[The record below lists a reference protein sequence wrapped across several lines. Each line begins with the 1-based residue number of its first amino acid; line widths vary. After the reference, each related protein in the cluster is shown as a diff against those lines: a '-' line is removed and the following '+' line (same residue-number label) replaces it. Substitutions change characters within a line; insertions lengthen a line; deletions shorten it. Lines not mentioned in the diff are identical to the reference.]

1 MMKWLPLKLEQLINV
16 PYESFS
22 LDDGPKLKTRTIMAK
37 ISTLNGSIKHG
48 NHQMKQKLQKFKI
61 TAKYLGQGIKLF
73 QSL

>member
-1 MMKWLPLKLEQLINV
+1 
-16 PYESFS
+16 
-22 LDDGPKLKTRTIMAK
+22 MAK
-37 ISTLNGSIKHG
+37 ISTLNGSTKHG

>member
-1 MMKWLPLKLEQLINV
+1 
-16 PYESFS
+16 
-22 LDDGPKLKTRTIMAK
+22 MAK

-48 NHQMKQKLQKFKI
+48 NHQMKQELQKFKI